1 MLFKY
6 TGIDYEGNKIKA
18 KIEASSLLNA
28 KAKIKN
34 KKIYIKSIEEDEV
47 IFNTRYFS
55 FNKRKIN
62 NTLLSTFSRD
72 LSIYLKAGVSLINA
86 LKLLSKSYKKDKKLS
101 DFFSSL
107 HTFLDEGKNFYTAL
121 DEQNIFEIPEFYKQS
136 IKISEDGG
144 LLQGVLLELAT
155 FLKEQDRI
163 KKQISQAMIYPM
175 FILGI
180 SFLMVGFMLSFIVPK
195 ITAVFDQLDQELPAI
210 TIFVINLG
218 DFFEKNFFYLCIFL
232 LFSIFAFLYCL
243 QKYEGFKY
251 FIDKYLL
258 KIPFFSALLELGEL
272 SRFSYM
278 NSILMRSGIPFV
290 QAVQLSSNILNN
302 LLIKKIFEEGASK
315 IVEGEKLSK
324 ILDNNKHYKLDAA
337 FVHAIAIGEE
347 TSTLSEI
354 LNNLATLYN
363 EANKDKINIFLSLLE
378 PIFMLIVGIVIGFIV
393 IAMLLPIFS
402 MNIS

>member
-6 TGIDYEGNKIKA
+6 TGIDYEGNKVKA
-18 KIEASSLLNA
+18 KIEAISLHGA

-34 KKIYIKSIEEDEV
+34 KKIFIKSIEKDEA
-47 IFNTRYFS
+47 IFNTKHFT
-55 FNKRKIN
+55 FKKRKIN
-62 NTLLSTFSRD
+62 NTLLATFSRD
-72 LSIYLKAGVSLINA
+72 LSIYLTAGISLINA
-86 LKLLSKSYKKDKKLS
+86 LKLLCQSHKKNKKLNA
-101 DFFSSL
+101 FFSSL

-121 DEQNIFEIPEFYKQS
+121 EEQNIFEVPEFYKQS
-136 IKISEDGG
+136 IKISENGG
-144 LLQGVLLELAT
+144 LLQSVLLELAT

-195 ITAVFDQLDQELPAI
+195 LTAVFDQLDQELPAI
-210 TIFVINLG
+210 TVFVINLG
-218 DFFEKNFFYLCIFL
+218 DFFEKNFFYLSFFLLICIFT
-232 LFSIFAFLYCL
+232 FVVCL
-243 QKYEGFKY
+243 HKYEAFKY
-251 FIDKYLL
+251 VIDKYLL
-258 KIPFFSALLELGEL
+258 KIPFFSGLLELGEL

-290 QAVQLSSNILNN
+290 QAVQLSSNIIKN

-324 ILDNNKHYKLDAA
+324 VLENNKHYKLDEA

-363 EANKDKINIFLSLLE
+363 ESNKDKINIFLSLLE
-378 PIFMLIVGIVIGFIV
+378 PIFMLLVGLIIGFIV

>member
-6 TGIDYEGNKIKA
+6 TGIDYEGNKVKA

-34 KKIYIKSIEEDEV
+34 KKIFIKSIEEDEP
-47 IFNTRYFS
+47 IFNTKHFI
-55 FNKRKIN
+55 FKKRKIN
-62 NTLLSTFSRD
+62 STLLSTFSRD

-86 LKLLSKSYKKDKKLS
+86 LKLLSQSHKKDKKLS

-121 DEQNIFEIPEFYKQS
+121 EEQNIFEIPEFYKQS

-195 ITAVFDQLDQELPAI
+195 ITAVFDQLNQELPAI
-210 TIFVINLG
+210 TVFVINLG
-218 DFFEKNFFYLCIFL
+218 DFFEKNFFYLCFFL
-232 LFSIFAFLYCL
+232 IFSIFVFLYCL

-251 FIDKYLL
+251 VIDKYLL
-258 KIPFFSALLELGEL
+258 KIPFFSGLLELGEL

-302 LLIKKIFEEGASK
+302 LLIKKIFQEGASK

>member
-6 TGIDYEGNKIKA
+6 SGIDYEGNKIKA

-34 KKIYIKSIEEDEV
+34 KKIFIKSIEEDES
-47 IFNTRYFS
+47 IFNTKHFT
-55 FNKRKIN
+55 FKKRKIN
-62 NTLLSTFSRD
+62 STLLATFSRD

-86 LKLLSKSYKKDKKLS
+86 LKLLSQSHKKDKKLS

-121 DEQNIFEIPEFYKQS
+121 EEQNIFEIPEFYKQS

-144 LLQGVLLELAT
+144 LLQGVLEELST

-195 ITAVFDQLDQELPAI
+195 ITAVFDQLNQELPAI
-210 TIFVINLG
+210 TVFVINLG
-218 DFFEKNFFYLCIFL
+218 DFFEKNFVYLCFFL
-232 LFSIFAFLYCL
+232 LFSIFVFLYCL

-251 FIDKYLL
+251 VIDKYLL
-258 KIPFFSALLELGEL
+258 KIPFFSGLLELGEL

-302 LLIKKIFEEGASK
+302 LLIKKIFQEGASK

-324 ILDNNKHYKLDAA
+324 ILDNNKHYKLDTA